1 MDHGFS
7 SPLRGSF
14 PDDSPIKIESKA
26 SEQRT
31 PITPPSLC
39 ALRLFDSPHTPKSLL
54 ERAGTNSPRFTE
66 NAKPTVSRLRRNL
79 IKHRGTESEPR
90 NGIRTRYPVCAAN
103 VNPFT
108 PDGRGTAIS
117 VKRGRSSRWVTL
129 ACFLWIEIFS
139 SLVGKR
145 RTSDSLWLYVHSIH
159 LTTPITFQV
168 FQLVFSC
175 SEHLLFA
182 NSNFVVLQW
191 RLLVPENTVSN
202 ISLSNTIFQFGTRPK
217 TTPLLDIFTMNTVI
231 ENQLLLNEKFLK

>member
-1 MDHGFS
+1 MSFIKSRLFSFEDEFQDGEVMDRSSTELSFEKEGFDDLMDHGFS

-129 ACFLWIEIFS
+129 ACFL
-139 SLVGKR
+139 
-145 RTSDSLWLYVHSIH
+145 
-159 LTTPITFQV
+159 
-168 FQLVFSC
+168 
-175 SEHLLFA
+175 
-182 NSNFVVLQW
+182 
-191 RLLVPENTVSN
+191 
-202 ISLSNTIFQFGTRPK
+202 
-217 TTPLLDIFTMNTVI
+217 
-231 ENQLLLNEKFLK
+231 